1 MAKNGVDTMKR
12 WKKITIVM
20 SAIIVIL
27 VAILFIGNNFEMN
40 ESRVTIPT
48 TGGKLSAVVTTPKHE
63 KPKGIIVFVHG
74 DGAQEATQN
83 GSYRPLMERFAKQG
97 YISVSWDKLGVGNS
111 SGNWLNQSMEDR
123 ANEVNQVIEWMKVKY
138 PDSTTKIGLWGASQA
153 GWVIPKAM
161 NANNEIAFS
170 ILAAPAINWM
180 RQGEYNTGWQAK
192 DAGKTTKEVKQA
204 QQNFL
209 TDSTLIS
216 KNKTYESYKQ
226 NGGKEEMTPD
236 RYNFIRKNMNQDA
249 TLDLSKVKTKIYLVL
264 AEKDKNVDSA
274 ETKDVYTQLI
284 KKENLETQT
293 IPNVSHQMINP
304 AIANSELLIHIVGL
318 MVPKY
323 FLVDDAYLDYCV
335 QVVSKQ

>member
-40 ESRVTIPT
+40 ETRVTIPT

-97 YISVSWDKLGVGNS
+97 YISVSWDKLGVDNS

-138 PDSTTKIGLWGASQA
+138 PDSTTKIGLWALVKPA
-153 GWVIPKAM
+153 G
-161 NANNEIAFS
+161 
-170 ILAAPAINWM
+170 
-180 RQGEYNTGWQAK
+180 
-192 DAGKTTKEVKQA
+192 
-204 QQNFL
+204 
-209 TDSTLIS
+209 
-216 KNKTYESYKQ
+216 
-226 NGGKEEMTPD
+226 
-236 RYNFIRKNMNQDA
+236 
-249 TLDLSKVKTKIYLVL
+249 
-264 AEKDKNVDSA
+264 
-274 ETKDVYTQLI
+274 
-284 KKENLETQT
+284 
-293 IPNVSHQMINP
+293 
-304 AIANSELLIHIVGL
+304 
-318 MVPKY
+318 
-323 FLVDDAYLDYCV
+323 
-335 QVVSKQ
+335 

>member
-1 MAKNGVDTMKR
+1 MKL
-12 WKKITIVM
+12 WKKITITL
-20 SAIIVIL
+20 SAIVVIL
-27 VAILFIGNNFEMN
+27 VALFFIGNDYEMN
-40 ESRVTIPT
+40 EERVTIPT
-48 TGGKLSAVVTTPKHE
+48 NGGTLSAVVTTPKHD

-74 DGAQEATQN
+74 DGAQEATQD
-83 GSYRPLMERFAKQG
+83 GGYKPLMERFAKQG
-97 YISVSWDKLGVGNS
+97 FISISWDKPGIGKS
-111 SGNWLNQSMEDR
+111 SGNWLNQSMDNR

-138 PDSTTKIGLWGASQA
+138 PDSTSKIGLWGASQA

-161 NANNEIAFS
+161 NANNDIDFS

-180 RQGEYNTGWQAK
+180 RQGEYNTGWQTK
-192 DAGKTTKEVKQA
+192 DAGKTTKEIKQA

-209 TDSTLIS
+209 SDSALIS

-226 NGGKEEMTPD
+226 NGGKEDMIPD

-249 TLDLSKVKTKIYLVL
+249 TLDLSKVKAKIYLVL

-274 ETKDVYTQLI
+274 ETKNVYTQQI

-304 AIANSELLIHIVGL
+304 AIANSDLLINIVGL

-323 FLVDDAYLDYCV
+323 FLVDDAYLDYCEK
-335 QVVSKQ
+335 VVSLQ

>member
-1 MAKNGVDTMKR
+1 MKR

-40 ESRVTIPT
+40 ETRVTIPT

-83 GSYRPLMERFAKQG
+83 GGYRPLMERFAKQG

-180 RQGEYNTGWQAK
+180 RQGEYNTG
-192 DAGKTTKEVKQA
+192 
-204 QQNFL
+204 
-209 TDSTLIS
+209 
-216 KNKTYESYKQ
+216 
-226 NGGKEEMTPD
+226 
-236 RYNFIRKNMNQDA
+236 
-249 TLDLSKVKTKIYLVL
+249 
-264 AEKDKNVDSA
+264 
-274 ETKDVYTQLI
+274 
-284 KKENLETQT
+284 
-293 IPNVSHQMINP
+293 
-304 AIANSELLIHIVGL
+304 
-318 MVPKY
+318 
-323 FLVDDAYLDYCV
+323 
-335 QVVSKQ
+335 

>member
-1 MAKNGVDTMKR
+1 MKR

-40 ESRVTIPT
+40 ETRVTIPT

-83 GSYRPLMERFAKQG
+83 GGYRPLMERFSKQG

-209 TDSTLIS
+209 TDSALIS

-226 NGGKEEMTPD
+226 NGGKEKMTPD
-236 RYNFIRKNMNQDA
+236 RYNYIRKNMNQDA
-249 TLDLSKVKTKIYLVL
+249 TLDLSKVKAKIYLVL
-264 AEKDKNVDSA
+264 AEKIKM
-274 ETKDVYTQLI
+274 LI
-284 KKENLETQT
+284 QQKQKKFT
-293 IPNVSHQMINP
+293 PN
-304 AIANSELLIHIVGL
+304 
-318 MVPKY
+318 K
-323 FLVDDAYLDYCV
+323 
-335 QVVSKQ
+335 SKKKT